1 MISTRLLSLKRK
13 LRVLTSNKLG
23 LPLKTNTAF
32 SRIPRLAKHIVAAIL
47 IIVFCTPINGI
58 SQTEVENSGNGIEQ
72 SRRHLLLIT
81 KKRLSLQQEIDELF
95 KQSTSKITSEKIDK
109 LQAQLNLLELD
120 FDSRVTSLPL
130 EDPSL
135 DKMKKLDWI
144 EEIQELTKPLL
155 TAIRDLTEK
164 PRQIQELKSK
174 IEDLETKLQRHQQA
188 SESISGLAEDLKNN
202 PLPDTPEGRKFQ
214 TTIVHLRDEY
224 DPELVQ
230 FNLAE
235 ARASLENFLNAD
247 ESVVE
252 TATKTIKEFFQT
264 RGRNLLVTILT
275 FAGFWWVLS
284 RLRRWILTRK
294 FLTKRNSSIGK
305 LFSAAYNVVVLLF
318 CMFVGLAC
326 LYFFNDWLLITLI
339 IMGIFFVLWT
349 SRQWIPQFFD
359 EIKLIVDLGTVREGQ
374 RLIWEG
380 VPWLVKEIRLHATLV
395 NDRLQGGEIILPLYR
410 LIDMNSRPVVENE
423 PWFPTRLND
432 WVLLG
437 DEFYGKIEYQTME
450 QVVINL
456 KEGGALKYYKTE
468 DFLAQNPVNIS
479 NGFEYSI
486 EFGLDY
492 EIQPRICD
500 EIPVLFTTEIKRHL
514 KLHFEGDDPNF
525 YKLEV
530 LLDNAGSS
538 SLNLV
543 VEVYVHG
550 RCAHLYEECRR
561 EIITTLVRICNEH
574 NLGIPFNQL
583 TVHLPGQN
591 SGNEK
596 LLPPPQA
603 QPGRD

>member
-1 MISTRLLSLKRK
+1 M
-13 LRVLTSNKLG
+13 
-23 LPLKTNTAF
+23 
-32 SRIPRLAKHIVAAIL
+32 
-47 IIVFCTPINGI
+47 
-58 SQTEVENSGNGIEQ
+58 
-72 SRRHLLLIT
+72 LIT
-81 KKRLSLQQEIDELF
+81 KKRLTLQREIDELF
-95 KQSTSKITSEKIDK
+95 KQSASKITSEKINE

-120 FDSRVTSLPL
+120 FESRVTTLPL
-130 EDPSL
+130 KDPAL
-135 DKMKKLDWI
+135 DKMKKLDWV
-144 EEIQELTKPLL
+144 EEIEELTKPLL

-188 SESISGLAEDLKNN
+188 SENISGLTEDLKKN
-202 PLPDTPEGRKFQ
+202 PLPDTPEGKKFQ
-214 TTIVHLRDEY
+214 SIISHLRDEY

-235 ARASLENFLNAD
+235 ARASLDNFLNDD

-264 RGRNLLVTILT
+264 RGRNLLVTILM

-294 FLTKRNSSIGK
+294 FLTNRNSSIGK

-318 CMFVGLAC
+318 CLFIGLAC

-349 SRQWIPQFFD
+349 SRQWLPQFFD

-374 RLIWEG
+374 RLIWQG

-395 NDRLQGGEIILPLYR
+395 NDRLQEGEIILPLYQ

-423 PWFPTRLND
+423 PWFPTRLHD

-437 DEFYGKIEYQTME
+437 DDFYGKIEYQTME

-492 EIQPRICD
+492 EIQDRICD
-500 EIPVLFTTEIKRHL
+500 EIPVLFTSEIKRHL
-514 KLHFEGDDPNF
+514 QLHFEGDDPNF
-525 YKLEV
+525 YQLEV
-530 LLDNAGSS
+530 LLDNAGAS

-561 EIITTLVRICNEH
+561 EILTTLVRICNEH

-596 LLPPPQA
+596 LLPPTQA

>member
-1 MISTRLLSLKRK
+1 
-13 LRVLTSNKLG
+13 
-23 LPLKTNTAF
+23 LKTNTAF
-32 SRIPRLAKHIVAAIL
+32 SRIPRLAKHIVAATLIL
-47 IIVFCTPINGI
+47 VFCSPTLGI
-58 SQTEVENSGNGIEQ
+58 TQTEVENPDNGNEQ

-81 KKRLSLQQEIDELF
+81 KKRLTLQREIDELF

-120 FDSRVTSLPL
+120 FESRVTTLPL
-130 EDPSL
+130 EDPAL
-135 DKMKKLDWI
+135 KKMKKLDWV
-144 EEIQELTKPLL
+144 EEIEELTKPLL

-202 PLPDTPEGRKFQ
+202 PLPDTPEGKKFQ
-214 TTIVHLRDEY
+214 SIISHLRDEY

-235 ARASLENFLNAD
+235 ARSSLEKFLSTD

-252 TATKTIKEFFQT
+252 SAAKTIKEFFQT

-275 FAGFWWVLS
+275 FAGFWWLLS

-294 FLTKRNSSIGK
+294 FLTNRNSSIGK
-305 LFSAAYNVVVLLF
+305 LFSAAYNFVVLLF
-318 CMFVGLAC
+318 CLFIGLAC

-349 SRQWIPQFFD
+349 SRQWLPQFFD

-374 RLIWEG
+374 RLIWQG

-395 NDRLQGGEIILPLYR
+395 NDRLQGGEIILPLYQ

-423 PWFPTRLND
+423 PWFPTRLHD

-437 DEFYGKIEYQTME
+437 DEFYGKIEYQTIE

-492 EIQPRICD
+492 EIQSRICD

-514 KLHFEGDDPNF
+514 QLHFEGDDPNF
-525 YKLEV
+525 YQLEV
-530 LLDNAGSS
+530 LLDNAGAS

-561 EIITTLVRICNEH
+561 QIMTTLVRICNEH